1 MATHIVNAA
10 PMVIDLGTQ
19 DLSTRQL
26 PREPD
31 ALPQH
36 LPKFWLFTQKGPLTP
51 QLVVGADRVNMYG
64 ADSFDY
70 RSKYSNHSTVFANLV
85 NAEGNACMIQ
95 RVLPPDAGPEA
106 NLTLWLDVLPTQIED
121 FDRNTD
127 GSIKFDTLGNPVV
140 LGTIAGHKVKYVV
153 THSTDLSNFGEL
165 TTQPGDQVD
174 PVTNT
179 QSQRYPIM
187 QLKSAYPGEYY
198 NSIGVRISA
207 PNIRNSANM
216 PTKMMDAE
224 KAFPYFL
231 TVIKKSDSVLASVKA
246 VNTIFGEP
254 RIMFTLKQ
262 DVIDPL
268 TDKQLYIGDQF
279 PSAYRNIDDLR
290 YRLEM
295 GDIGTVVMY
304 NGYIDALTTQF
315 HAAEA
320 PFIDQFSDFSSS
332 VEDKFLFNMFS
343 GESSYGVPYHS
354 FMFVDA
360 PNAVT
365 LSEHT
370 NIFLAGAS
378 DGTMDH
384 DTHAALVKEQVE
396 RYLDANDELMDLAVN
411 VESIVYDTGFPLET
425 KKALTAF
432 ISNRKD
438 TFVIL
443 STHDVNDR
451 VLTASEEFSL
461 AIALRTRLQFYPESD
476 YFGTPVMRGMVM
488 GRCAKLRNSQ
498 YTKYLPISA
507 EVAIKSARYMGA
519 SVGRWKTGYNF
530 DGAPGS
536 VIDYMYGVNVTWV
549 PASVRNRNW
558 DVGLNFVL
566 NYDRRSLFFPA
577 LKTVYADD
585 TSVLN
590 SYFTAMAICYLNKV
604 AHAAWREFS
613 GVSGLTNAQLVDRV
627 NEFVYNRT
635 KDRFDGRYVI
645 VPNATVTEMD
655 ALRGFSWGLNVSI
668 YSPNMK
674 TVMTTSVQ
682 AYRIEDL
689 NQ

>member
-64 ADSFDY
+64 AESFDY

-95 RVLPPDAGPEA
+95 RVLPADAGPEA

-121 FDRNTD
+121 FDRNID
-127 GSIKFDTLGNPVV
+127 GSIKFDTLGNPII
-140 LGTIAGHKVKYVV
+140 LSTIAGYKVKYVV
-153 THSTDLSNFGEL
+153 THSTSLTNFGEL
-165 TTQPGDQVD
+165 TIQPGDQVD

-198 NSIGVRISA
+198 NSIGIRISA
-207 PNIRNSANM
+207 PNIKNSANM

-246 VNTIFGEP
+246 VSTIFGEP

-279 PSAYRNIDDLR
+279 PSTYRNIDDLR

-315 HAAEA
+315 HAAEV

-332 VEDKFLFNMFS
+332 TEDKFLFNMFS
-343 GESSYGVPYHS
+343 GESIG
-354 FMFVDA
+354 
-360 PNAVT
+360 
-365 LSEHT
+365 
-370 NIFLAGAS
+370 AGACVRTS
-378 DGTMDH
+378 SLP
-384 DTHAALVKEQVE
+384 AL
-396 RYLDANDELMDLAVN
+396 
-411 VESIVYDTGFPLET
+411 S
-425 KKALTAF
+425 ALT
-432 ISNRKD
+432 
-438 TFVIL
+438 
-443 STHDVNDR
+443 H
-451 VLTASEEFSL
+451 
-461 AIALRTRLQFYPESD
+461 
-476 YFGTPVMRGMVM
+476 
-488 GRCAKLRNSQ
+488 
-498 YTKYLPISA
+498 
-507 EVAIKSARYMGA
+507 
-519 SVGRWKTGYNF
+519 
-530 DGAPGS
+530 
-536 VIDYMYGVNVTWV
+536 
-549 PASVRNRNW
+549 
-558 DVGLNFVL
+558 
-566 NYDRRSLFFPA
+566 
-577 LKTVYADD
+577 
-585 TSVLN
+585 
-590 SYFTAMAICYLNKV
+590 
-604 AHAAWREFS
+604 
-613 GVSGLTNAQLVDRV
+613 
-627 NEFVYNRT
+627 
-635 KDRFDGRYVI
+635 
-645 VPNATVTEMD
+645 
-655 ALRGFSWGLNVSI
+655 
-668 YSPNMK
+668 
-674 TVMTTSVQ
+674 
-682 AYRIEDL
+682 
-689 NQ
+689 